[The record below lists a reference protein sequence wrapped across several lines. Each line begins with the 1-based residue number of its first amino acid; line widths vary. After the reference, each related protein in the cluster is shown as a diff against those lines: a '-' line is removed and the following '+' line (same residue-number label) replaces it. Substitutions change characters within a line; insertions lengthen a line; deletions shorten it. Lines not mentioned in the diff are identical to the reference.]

1 MKRLLAV
8 LSCMA
13 ICLSFA
19 ACGAKDDS
27 SDEKSESKASVES
40 SEVTESKDEASSAD
54 AAEGKTIQDFID
66 DNKETFDVLKDSLKD
81 SGMEMDIIAR
91 GNSLVYTYKYS
102 IDIGDAETAKAAL
115 DKGMESQ
122 KETFVQM
129 LDSLKLVVP
138 TTESVIIEYLD
149 KGGNVIT
156 SGEFK

>member
-66 DNKETFDVLKDSLKD
+66 DNKETFDVLKDSLK
-81 SGMEMDIIAR
+81 R
-91 GNSLVYTYKYS
+91 FRHGNGHYS
-102 IDIGDAETAKAAL
+102 SWQLSCLYIQIL
-115 DKGMESQ
+115 
-122 KETFVQM
+122 
-129 LDSLKLVVP
+129 
-138 TTESVIIEYLD
+138 Y
-149 KGGNVIT
+149 
-156 SGEFK
+156 

>member
-40 SEVTESKDEASSAD
+40 SEVTESKDEASSEN

-66 DNKETFDVLKDSLKD
+66 ENKETFDVLKDSLKD

-102 IDIGDAETAKAAL
+102 IDVGDAETVKATL
-115 DKGMESQ
+115 DQGLESQ
-122 KETFVQM
+122 KETFVQV
-129 LDSLKLVVP
+129 LNSLKLVVP
-138 TTESVIIEYLD
+138 ATESVIVEYLD
-149 KGGNVIT
+149 KDGNVIT

>member
-54 AAEGKTIQDFID
+54 AAEGKTIQDYID
-66 DNKETFDVLKDSLKD
+66 ENKETFDVLKDSLKD

-91 GNSLVYTYKYS
+91 GNSLVYSFKYS
-102 IDIGDAETAKAAL
+102 EEIKDIEAEKANL
-115 DKGMESQ
+115 NNMFEVQ
-122 KETFVQM
+122 NEVYNQTFN
-129 LDSLKLVVP
+129 SLKVDIP
-138 TTESVIIEYLD
+138 SIESFIIEYLD
-149 KGGNVIT
+149 KDGNVIT
-156 SGEFK
+156 SDEFK

>member
-40 SEVTESKDEASSAD
+40 SEITESKDEASSEN
-54 AAEGKTIQDFID
+54 AAEGKTAQDYID
-66 DNKETFDVLKDSLKD
+66 ENKETFDVLIDNMKGTGQELKV
-81 SGMEMDIIAR
+81 IAR
-91 GNSLVYTYKYS
+91 GNSLVYSFKYS
-102 IDIGDAETAKAAL
+102 GEIKDPEAEKTNL
-115 DKGMESQ
+115 NNMFE
-122 KETFVQM
+122 VQNEAYKQIFN
-129 LDSLKLVVP
+129 SLKADIP
-138 TTESVIIEYLD
+138 SIESFIIEYLD
-149 KGGNVIT
+149 KDGNVIT